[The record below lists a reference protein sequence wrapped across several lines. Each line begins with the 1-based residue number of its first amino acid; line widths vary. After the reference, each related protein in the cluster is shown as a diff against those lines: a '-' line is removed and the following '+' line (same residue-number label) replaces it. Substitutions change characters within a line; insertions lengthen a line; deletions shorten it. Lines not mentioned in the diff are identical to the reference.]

1 MLHLDT
7 CILAILDEIK
17 VDILTTI
24 FKYED
29 LEFPP
34 NLIFN
39 QVSKYFEEVKNFR
52 LMIYEVNPTIP
63 GKVIN

>member
-24 FKYED
+24 LKYDD

-52 LMIYEVNPTIP
+52 LML
-63 GKVIN
+63 